1 MTSPAQ
7 YREAWRALQ
16 AEPPATL
23 RSAKLALLATFT
35 ATPLAPYIGVE
46 AAARGLYVTPWM
58 GPYDQIEQQALNP
71 SSDLYAAQPD
81 VILLAARLED
91 WAPRLWQRFASL
103 SPIER
108 EHEWRG
114 AVDRL
119 DNAIAALRRYSKAS
133 LLLFNF
139 TPPLRE
145 PAGLA
150 GATLHPSPAQVLQEA
165 NHALAQ
171 LCLKHAGVF
180 LFDTARVA
188 TEIGIDT
195 WHDAKL
201 AYLARLPFSV
211 AAQIAIGK
219 RLARY
224 LRAIFF
230 PPCKALV
237 TDLDNTLWGGVLG
250 EAGPGSLQLGEDYPG
265 SVYRDFQRALLSLR
279 DRGILLAIAS
289 RNNLDEVRDAWPTLR
304 CPLAWDDF
312 AAIEIHWDDKA
323 TSLRR
328 IARRLSLGID
338 SLAFY
343 DDDPLQREWV
353 RRQLPEVTVIDV
365 PDDLLQRIP
374 ALDDCGAFDQLLL
387 SAEDQ
392 TRATS
397 YQQAQQREQAQQAA
411 TSVEDFL
418 ASLQLE
424 IDVAPVTAQ
433 TLPRVAQLINKTN
446 QFNLTAIRE
455 TQAELQAHL
464 DNGAIAATAT
474 VRDRFGDYGLVAAA
488 LAAPGATPGTY
499 RIRHFAVSC
508 RALGR
513 GVEQALLRGL
523 VEHLKTAGARAVIG
537 EWKPTGRNDVARD
550 FYAQQGWQAT
560 GNGLLEWQTYL

>member
-16 AEPPATL
+16 AEPPVTL
-23 RSAKLALLATFT
+23 RPVKLALLATFT
-35 ATPLAPYIGVE
+35 ASPLASYIGVE
-46 AAARGLYVTPWM
+46 AAARGLYVTSWT
-58 GPYDQIEQQALNP
+58 GPYDQIEQQALH
-71 SSDLYAAQPD
+71 SGSELYAQQPD
-81 VILLAARLED
+81 VIVIAARLQD
-91 WAPRLWQRFASL
+91 WASRLWQRFASL

-108 EHEWRG
+108 EREWRG
-114 AVDRL
+114 AVERL
-119 DNAIAALRRYSKAS
+119 DNAIAAIRRHSKAS
-133 LLLFNF
+133 ILLCNF
-139 TPPLRE
+139 IAPLRE

-150 GATLHPSPAQVLQEA
+150 GAMLQPSPAQVLQEA

-180 LFDTARVA
+180 LFDAARLA
-188 TEIGIDT
+188 TEVGLNA
-195 WHDAKL
+195 WHDPKL
-201 AYLARLPFSV
+201 AYVARLPFSV

-219 RLARY
+219 RLARH
-224 LRAIFF
+224 LRALFCS
-230 PPCKALV
+230 PCKVLV

-250 EAGPGSLQLGEDYPG
+250 EAGPGGLQLGEDYPG
-265 SVYRDFQRALLSLR
+265 SVFSDFQRALLGLR

-289 RNNLDEVRDAWPTLR
+289 RNNLEEVREAWPKLR

-312 AAIEIHWDDKA
+312 AASEIHWDDKA
-323 TSLRR
+323 TSLRN
-328 IARRLSLGID
+328 IARKLSLGVD
-338 SLAFY
+338 ALAFY

-353 RRQLPEVTVIDV
+353 RSQLPQVTVIDV

-374 ALDDCGAFDQLLL
+374 ALDDSGAFDQLML
-387 SAEDQ
+387 SQEDQ
-392 TRATS
+392 ARAAS
-397 YQQAQQREQAQQAA
+397 YQQARQREEAQQAA
-411 TSVEDFL
+411 GTLEDFL

-424 IDVAPVTAQ
+424 IDIAPVTPA

-488 LAAPGATPGTY
+488 MAVSEAPGTY
-499 RIRHFAVSC
+499 RIRHFVVSC

-513 GVEQALLRGL
+513 GVEQALLTGL
-523 VEHLKTAGARAVIG
+523 LQHLKAACAHTVTG

-550 FYAQQGWQAT
+550 FYAQQGWQAK
-560 GNGLLEWQTYL
+560 GDGLLEWQAYL